1 MKLGE
6 DTIQTVAM
14 HNFSTIFIKT
24 YRPCYDVDI
33 LVHDSKV
40 EKYFRKITLLQVT
53 FYMLLSLNDAIPKSI
68 EFGKLFLSR

>member
-1 MKLGE
+1 MNLGE
-6 DTIQTVAM
+6 DTVQTVAM

-40 EKYFRKITLLQVT
+40 EK
-53 FYMLLSLNDAIPKSI
+53 
-68 EFGKLFLSR
+68 